1 MKEDEPFREMA
12 GRIAKIDPQEFAGAA
27 VIQPPDGGEPIAFL
41 IAEAKPDLLQFWA
54 AVKARV
60 EIAYAA
66 LVDEASAQ
74 PGGWNRR

>member
-1 MKEDEPFREMA
+1 MNEAIPFKEMA
-12 GRIAKIDPQEFAGAA
+12 TRIDKIENSEFAGAA

-60 EIAYAA
+60 EIAYAS
-66 LVDEASAQ
+66 LDEDAIQS
-74 PGGWNRR
+74 GGYRR